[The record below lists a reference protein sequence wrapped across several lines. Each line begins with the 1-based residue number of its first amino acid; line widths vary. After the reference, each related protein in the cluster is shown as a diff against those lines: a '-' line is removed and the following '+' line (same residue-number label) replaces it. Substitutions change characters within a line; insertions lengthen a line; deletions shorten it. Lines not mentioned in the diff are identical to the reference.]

1 MLMLADLAA
10 VPADH
15 LKWILVTVLAV
26 ATPAAAW
33 LGLYY
38 GRRQSM
44 EIRPQPLQV
53 QGVERFVSR
62 DLCEQMHQSSAKDIA
77 DLKVR
82 VAALESGQ
90 REMVREIGEQIAEVR
105 SEVSD
110 GLRRVHDRVDG
121 MPAQIVVLL
130 RNTGAIVP
138 RS

>member
-1 MLMLADLAA
+1 MFADLAA

-26 ATPAAAW
+26 ATPVAAW
-33 LGLYY
+33 LGLYF
-38 GRRQSM
+38 GRRQSV
-44 EIRPQPLQV
+44 EVRPQPLQV

-62 DLCEQMHQSSAKDIA
+62 DLCEQMHHTSAKDIA

-90 REMVREIGEQIAEVR
+90 REMVRELGEQISEVR
-105 SEVSD
+105 SEVTD

-130 RNTGAIVP
+130 RNTGAIQP